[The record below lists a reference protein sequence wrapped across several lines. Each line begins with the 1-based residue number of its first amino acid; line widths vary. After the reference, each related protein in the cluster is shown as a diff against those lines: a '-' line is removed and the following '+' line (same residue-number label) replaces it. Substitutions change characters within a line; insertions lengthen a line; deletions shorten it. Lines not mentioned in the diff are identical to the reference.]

1 MIVVTDRKVLDKQI
15 QNTIKQLEQTKG
27 VVNPVDVNSQ
37 QLKQFIEDGKHIIV
51 TTIQKFPVISNAIGE
66 LTGRKFAVVIDEV
79 HSSQSGRSANEL
91 RKSLSKSSLDEY
103 QEGEDTEDLTDMDTL
118 ILKEMETHGKQPH
131 ISFFGFS
138 GTPKNKTLEI
148 FGRKN
153 EVGQFIPFDLYSMKQ
168 SILEQFTLD
177 VLDKYTTYKRYFR
190 LNQETTDDSEVD
202 TRRVKRML
210 VNWVDIHLTRL
221 RRRPRSSSITLDRR
235 RSIRWREKQGEWS

>member
-1 MIVVTDRKVLDKQI
+1 MFDSVIVVTDRKVLDKQI

-51 TTIQKFPVISNAIGE
+51 TTIQKFPVISNTIGK

-118 ILKEMETHGKQPH
+118 ILKEMETTGTNP

-153 EVGQFIPFDLYSMKQ
+153 EV
-168 SILEQFTLD
+168 
-177 VLDKYTTYKRYFR
+177 V
-190 LNQETTDDSEVD
+190 
-202 TRRVKRML
+202 
-210 VNWVDIHLTRL
+210 
-221 RRRPRSSSITLDRR
+221 SSSLRCLLHETKYLRTVHFG
-235 RSIRWREKQGEWS
+235 RSG